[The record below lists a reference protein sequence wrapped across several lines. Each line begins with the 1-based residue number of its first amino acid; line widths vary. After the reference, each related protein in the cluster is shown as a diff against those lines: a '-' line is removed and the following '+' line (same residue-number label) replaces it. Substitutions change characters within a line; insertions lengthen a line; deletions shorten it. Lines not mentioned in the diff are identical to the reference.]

1 MKNRLDEEITMEWV
15 LFLKAVLALAFV
27 LGLMLLT
34 LWAVKYLEVRGVKNR
49 FMRRLQNERRIDVV
63 EVKRIDARNSLV
75 LVRRDDSEYL
85 LVLGSS
91 QNLVLDA
98 NIKVKK

>member
-1 MKNRLDEEITMEWV
+1 
-15 LFLKAVLALAFV
+15 
-27 LGLMLLT
+27 
-34 LWAVKYLEVRGVKNR
+34 
-49 FMRRLQNERRIDVV
+49 MRRLQNERRIDVV

>member
-1 MKNRLDEEITMEWV
+1 MEWA
-15 LFLKAVLALAFV
+15 LFLKTVLALAFV

-34 LWAVKYLEVRGVKNR
+34 LWVVKYLEIRGVKNR
-49 FMRRLQNERRIDVV
+49 FMRKLQSERRIEIV
-63 EVKRIDARNSLV
+63 EIKRIDARNSLA

-85 LVLGSS
+85 LLLGSS
-91 QNLVLDA
+91 QNLVLET